1 MRSAWSVYARIFWLV
16 DRDMGGGTGKGEGR
30 SGEEGGVSTF
40 WHRDVGVCIV
50 PRDELGKVVDAGVGE
65 VGDEVGED
73 GGKFVDC
80 VG

>member
-1 MRSAWSVYARIFWLV
+1 M
-16 DRDMGGGTGKGEGR
+16 
-30 SGEEGGVSTF
+30 STF